1 MKIIKKANVSSNA
14 LEIPSEA
21 AKKLDI
27 KMLMF
32 ITKNL
37 NTLKETNKCAIQFK
51 DKKGE
56 VTQSEDIIINGL
68 SLEGFEKYSTKLKVD
83 VPINE
88 EEDTTCIKDLKKFLR
103 NNISMLPVRMYYDKG
118 YGWSKDGATG
128 KVRFDGASIAGMDDT
143 ILDDHEHH
151 LQKNG
156 DMKKTIKISNEV
168 MHHSVTTQFLL
179 ATSLAAPIFG
189 ALTSKSL
196 MLNICGK
203 TSQGKTTIMMLCM
216 SLWSKSDDQNICTSW
231 YNTENAICARLNGL
245 EGVPFLLDD
254 TSQGSTKDF
263 TNVIYNIEDGKS
275 KGRLNKVFKN
285 GDVETWNSC
294 IFSTSEKSMY
304 EKTDKEKEGILRRLV
319 EVNVV
324 QGDLIKDEVEAQK
337 VAETCKENYGCV
349 GMDFVNKLFKNGLT
363 ENNFEK
369 LSKCYTAEKTRLQI
383 SVGEDGISKGLA
395 EKLAVVLLAAKL
407 GREYIGLDFNI
418 NDLTE
423 YVQTLILQ
431 AKIKIKEVVVEE
443 KNFESSYKEVCRFA
457 EEKLDDRYK
466 TETAYHIPVDYF
478 NVIEN
483 KLGYKSKELRIS
495 FMDNAV
501 CTFNTPDGKTGLDNT
516 VKIAPIGGGTKDG
529 KKVITVTKMI
539 YARFE

>member
-14 LEIPSEA
+14 IEIPSEA

-56 VTQSEDIIINGL
+56 VTQSEDIIINGF
-68 SLEGFEKYSTKLKVD
+68 SLEGFEKYSTKLKVN
-83 VPINE
+83 VQINE
-88 EEDTTCIKDLKKFLR
+88 EEDTTCIKDLKKYLR
-103 NNISMLPVRMYYDKG
+103 NNISELPVRMYYDKG

-128 KVRFDGASIAGMDDT
+128 KVRFDGASIAGMDDI
-143 ILDDHEHH
+143 ILDDNIHH
-151 LQKNG
+151 LQKSG

-168 MHHSVTTQFLL
+168 MQHSVTTQFIL

-189 ALTSKSL
+189 ALSLNSL
-196 MLNICGK
+196 MVNICGN
-203 TSQGKTTIMMLCM
+203 TSQGKTTIMRLCM
-216 SLWSKSDDQNICTSW
+216 SLWSKSDDPNICTSW
-231 YNTENAICARLNGL
+231 YNTENALCARLNGL
-245 EGVPFLLDD
+245 EGVPCLIDD
-254 TSQGSTKDF
+254 TSQGNTKDF
-263 TNVIYNIEDGKS
+263 TNVVYNIEDGKS
-275 KGRLNKVFKN
+275 KGRLNKVFKV
-285 GDVETWNSC
+285 DDIETWH
-294 IFSTSEKSMY
+294 TSILSSSENSMY
-304 EKTDKEKEGILRRLV
+304 EKTDKEKGGILRRLV
-319 EVNVV
+319 EVNAV
-324 QGDLIKDEVEAQK
+324 QGDLIKDEVEAKK
-337 VAETCKENYGCV
+337 VEETSKENYGCV
-349 GMDFVNKLFKNGLT
+349 GMDFVNKLFENGLT

-369 LSKCYTAEKTRLQI
+369 LINYLKEEQIRLQNN
-383 SVGEDGISKGLA
+383 VGNDGISKGLA

-407 GREYIGLDFNI
+407 GKEYIGLDFNI

-423 YVQTLILQ
+423 YVQTLILH

-443 KNFESSYKEVCRFA
+443 KNFESSYKEVCQFA
-457 EEKLDDRYK
+457 EEKLDSRYK

-483 KLGYKSKELRIS
+483 NLGYKSKELRIS
-495 FMDNAV
+495 FMENAV

-516 VKIAPIGGGTKDG
+516 VKIAPIGGGTKEG

-539 YARFE
+539 